1 MRSRACCF
9 KWHMFIL
16 YYYNNKDDNWGDA
29 CENVRSRIHILLLY
43 WDCHDCATCLIRPYV
58 SHEERFLW
66 LKHDELVS
74 HKRLEKYSL
83 VLFIVFSWNCPSWYK
98 RFSVKQHQNRP
109 RRTNATTYKSK
120 WQWLIG
126 TAFLL
131 SSYLVVI
138 SVVKYSTATNF
149 CKKNSTRK

>member
-1 MRSRACCF
+1 MRSRACSF

-16 YYYNNKDDNWGDA
+16 YYYNNEDDNWGDA

-58 SHEERFLW
+58 SYEERFLW

-98 RFSVKQHQNRP
+98 SFSVKHQNRP
-109 RRTNATTYKSK
+109 RRTNATTYESK

-126 TAFLL
+126 IAFLL
-131 SSYLVVI
+131 SW
-138 SVVKYSTATNF
+138 SVLWNTALLPTSV
-149 CKKNSTRK
+149 KKNSTKK